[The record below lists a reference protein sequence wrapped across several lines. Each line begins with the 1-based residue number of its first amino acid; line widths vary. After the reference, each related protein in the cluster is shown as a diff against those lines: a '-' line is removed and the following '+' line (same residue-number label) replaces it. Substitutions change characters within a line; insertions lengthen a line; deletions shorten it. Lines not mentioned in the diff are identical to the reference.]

1 MMGETM
7 TAISPHARCMADL
20 HEQGYAIITDLVSA
34 DLITAL
40 GADLAPQFAN
50 TGFSEGSFSGAETRR
65 FAGLLKRSSHAAS
78 LVEHELILKIGEDM
92 LGPWCDHIS
101 LNLTQ
106 AIELAPGAASQVPHR
121 DQDMWPCSGL
131 VAQERGVE
139 FLINVMWPLSDF
151 TQDNG
156 ATLVWPG
163 SHRQQDELLIAPE
176 EAVIAEM
183 AQGSALVFLGST
195 LHAAGANHTALPR
208 RGIIISYCLGWLKP
222 YELPWLAYPPE
233 VARQFP
239 KSLAR
244 LAGYQVHRPNLG
256 TYEGRCPSLLLD
268 GTLDTPGA
276 VDALLPEQEELIRA
290 WRSGMIDPNR
300 TVARS
305 GQSTLA
311 ATVSPGGQASHG

>member
-1 MMGETM
+1 MS
-7 TAISPHARCMADL
+7 TASRYSRCMSGL
-20 HEQGYAIITDLVSA
+20 HAQGYAIIKDLVPA
-34 DLITAL
+34 DLIAAL

-65 FAGLLKRSSHAAS
+65 FAGLLKRSSHVAS
-78 LVEHELILKIGEDM
+78 LVEHDLILRIAEDM
-92 LGPWCDHIS
+92 LGPWCDHFS

-121 DQDMWPCSGL
+121 DQDMWPCSGF
-131 VAQERGVE
+131 VDRERSME

-163 SHRQQDELLIAPE
+163 SHRRQDELLIAPD
-176 EAVIAEM
+176 EAIVAEM
-183 AQGSALVFLGST
+183 PPGSALVFLGST
-195 LHAAGANHTALPR
+195 LHAAGANRTALPR
-208 RGIIISYCLGWLKP
+208 RGVIISYCLGWLKP

-233 VARQFP
+233 VVRQFP

-244 LAGYQVHRPNLG
+244 LAGYRVHRPNLG

-268 GTLDTPGA
+268 GTVETPGA

-290 WRSGMIDPNR
+290 WRSGSIDPGR
-300 TVARS
+300 SVARP
-305 GQSTLA
+305 GQSSLA
-311 ATVSPGGQASHG
+311 GILDRGAQASHG

>member
-1 MMGETM
+1 
-7 TAISPHARCMADL
+7 MADL
-20 HEQGYAIITDLVSA
+20 HAQGYAIIKDLVPA
-34 DLITAL
+34 DLIATL
-40 GADLAPQFAN
+40 SADLAPQFAN

-78 LVEHELILKIGEDM
+78 LVEHDLSLKIAEDM

-121 DQDMWPCSGL
+121 DQDMWPCSGF
-131 VAQERGVE
+131 VDRERGME

-163 SHRQQDELLIAPE
+163 SHRRQDELLIAPE
-176 EAVIAEM
+176 EAIMAEM
-183 AQGSALVFLGST
+183 EPGSALVFLGST

-208 RGIIISYCLGWLKP
+208 RGVIISYCLGWLKP

-239 KSLAR
+239 QSLAR
-244 LAGYQVHRPNLG
+244 LAGYRVHRPNLG

-268 GTLDTPGA
+268 GAVETPGA
-276 VDALLPEQEELIRA
+276 VDALLPEQEEFIRA
-290 WRSGMIDPNR
+290 WQSDSIAPERF
-300 TVARS
+300 VAKP
-305 GQSTLA
+305 GQSSLSATLDRGA
-311 ATVSPGGQASHG
+311 QASHG